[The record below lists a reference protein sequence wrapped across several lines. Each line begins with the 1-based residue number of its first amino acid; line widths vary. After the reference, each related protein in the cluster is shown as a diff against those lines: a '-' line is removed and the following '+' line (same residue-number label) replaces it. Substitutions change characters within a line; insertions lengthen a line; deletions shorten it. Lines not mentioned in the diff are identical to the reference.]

1 MAQRRMIRHPLQY
14 PRDTV
19 FFDRETFQK
28 PPTKQIFAK
37 PGCGW
42 VSVYPVYLDKSKTR
56 PEGRKVALDSACE
69 IISASHIFEA
79 CKRLNLARVLEVSCL
94 SFRFISLL
102 RKLNVPTRY
111 IQPRAQHPRDW
122 GRWGRVRTQI
132 KTAEGEYCNPTIK
145 TRKDL
150 FAKLCEE
157 VPKIKMPERKDAT
170 SAAKKKKKK
179 KKKR

>member
-1 MAQRRMIRHPLQY
+1 M
-14 PRDTV
+14 
-19 FFDRETFQK
+19 
-28 PPTKQIFAK
+28 
-37 PGCGW
+37 
-42 VSVYPVYLDKSKTR
+42 YLDKSKTR

-94 SFRFISLL
+94 SRFISSSKTQ
-102 RKLNVPTRY
+102 RPYTIY